1 MKRTFVTNLVL
12 LVGLNLLV
20 KPFYVLGVEAEVQ
33 NQVGTEAYGIYA
45 ALISLSF
52 MLNMIP
58 DMGITNWNNR
68 EVALNH
74 RLSAIFGNIIRLR
87 FLLAFVYLIFSISTG
102 LILGYNTQQIGWLAI
117 LGVNQI
123 LAQSILFFRSNLSGM
138 HLFKKDS
145 FISILDRTLLII
157 GMSYLLWAP
166 HGFGKFK
173 IEWFIIGQTAA
184 YIITIAL
191 AAYWVFRLKVK
202 GEVKPAT
209 NQIKHIVTS
218 SLPFAAFSLLGMLLY
233 RTDSVLLER
242 IASPAE
248 AGTYAQGFRFF
259 EAFNM
264 LSFLFAGLLLPIFSR
279 MIATKE
285 DISDLLNI
293 SHRLLFAATFIVSV
307 TCIFL
312 SENIL
317 NLVYDHVSNTSVQS
331 FKWLMV
337 GCLGFSMQYIY
348 GTLLTAAGELKKLTI
363 ITIIGLAISLSI
375 NLNFIPTQGALASA
389 KASAITQILVWII
402 ETYYCISIFKISI
415 IKQFKESILF
425 AILIVVAGYLLFEIN
440 NDITIKRL
448 GLTLSLGL
456 FLALSLLIAL
466 GTRMLSFKN
475 FIQLLKLKS

>member
-1 MKRTFVTNLVL
+1 M
-12 LVGLNLLV
+12 

-33 NQVGTEAYGIYA
+33 NQVGTEIYGMYA

-74 RLSAIFGNIIRLR
+74 RLSAIFGNILRLR
-87 FLLAFVYLIFSISTG
+87 FSLAILYLIFSVSIG
-102 LILGYNTQQIGWLAI
+102 FILGYNKQQIGWLAI

-166 HGFGKFK
+166 HGFGKFH
-173 IEWFIIGQTAA
+173 IEWFIIGQTVAYLITISLAA
-184 YIITIAL
+184 FWVIRLKSKAETKPSNNQVKHIITA
-191 AAYWVFRLKVK
+191 
-202 GEVKPAT
+202 
-209 NQIKHIVTS
+209 

-233 RTDSVLLER
+233 RTDAVLLER
-242 IASPAE
+242 ISSPAE
-248 AGTYAQGFRFF
+248 AGTYTQGFRFF

-279 MIATKE
+279 MIAMKE

-312 SENIL
+312 SEQIL
-317 NLVYDHVSNTSVQS
+317 NLVYDHVNQTSVES

-348 GTLLTAAGELKKLTI
+348 GTLLTAAGELRKLTI
-363 ITIIGLAISLSI
+363 ITIIGLAISLTI
-375 NLNFIPTQGALASA
+375 NFTFIPSQGALASA

-402 ETYYCISIFKISI
+402 QTFYCLRIFKINVFN
-415 IKQFKESILF
+415 QFKESILF
-425 AILIVVAGYLLFEIN
+425 AILVVSTGYFLFEIN
-440 NDITIKRL
+440 SDFTIKGLGFTLSVGLFL
-448 GLTLSLGL
+448 GLTLI
-456 FLALSLLIAL
+456 IAL